1 MGGCSFPEIACTICN
16 KPLDLRVDLSTDEN
30 GSAVHED
37 CFFKRITIHPSRR
50 GSAYDD

>member
-16 KPLDLRVDLSTDEN
+16 RPLDLKVDLSTDEN

-37 CFFKRITIHPSRR
+37 CFFKRSIPAVVAVLTMT
-50 GSAYDD
+50 D